1 MRPKVTRIIALAL
14 AAGAALVVAGCDGS
28 EETSTD
34 TAQETTDATPTPAG
48 D

>member
-1 MRPKVTRIIALAL
+1 MRPKITRIIALAL
-14 AAGAALVVAGCDGS
+14 AAGAALVVVGCYGS

-34 TAQETTDATPTPAG
+34 TAQETTDTTTAPAG

>member
-1 MRPKVTRIIALAL
+1 MRPRITRIIALAL
-14 AAGAALVVAGCDGS
+14 AAGVALFVAGCYGS

-34 TAQETTDATPTPAG
+34 TAQETTDAAPAPAG